1 MTPDRAHAYGRVVK
15 TVDELGPSK
24 LLPAERDRIRTAAD
38 LLLFAGDLTR
48 DHEARDALLDADA
61 LCRHLVDSGR
71 WESTAADQL
80 VDLLFAW
87 APRPEAASLA
97 A

>member
-1 MTPDRAHAYGRVVK
+1 MTPDRARAYGQVVK

-24 LLPAERDRIRTAAD
+24 LLPAERDQIRTAAD
-38 LLLFAGDLTR
+38 LLLFARDLNGDR
-48 DHEARDALLDADA
+48 EAREALLDADA

-71 WESTAADQL
+71 WGSSTADRLADH
-80 VDLLFAW
+80 LFAC
-87 APRPEAASLA
+87 APWPEPASLA

>member
-1 MTPDRAHAYGRVVK
+1 VTPARARAYGRVVK

-24 LLPAERDRIRTAAD
+24 LLPAERDRLRTAAD
-38 LLLFAGDLTR
+38 LLLFARDLGR
-48 DHEARDALLDADA
+48 DLEARDALLDADA

-71 WESTAADQL
+71 WQSATADQL
-80 VDLLFAW
+80 ADHLFAC
-87 APRPEAASLA
+87 APWPEPASLA

>member
-1 MTPDRAHAYGRVVK
+1 VVK

-38 LLLFAGDLTR
+38 LLLFARDLNR
-48 DHEARDALLDADA
+48 DRDARDALLDADA

-71 WESTAADQL
+71 WESTTADRL
-80 VDLLFAW
+80 ADHLFAC
-87 APRPEAASLA
+87 APWPEPASLA

>member
-1 MTPDRAHAYGRVVK
+1 VTPDRARAYGRVVK
-15 TVDELGPSK
+15 TVEELGPSK
-24 LLPAERDRIRTAAD
+24 LLPAERERIRTAAD
-38 LLLFAGDLTR
+38 LLLFARDLNR

-71 WESTAADQL
+71 WESPTADQL
-80 VDLLFAW
+80 ADHLFAC
-87 APRPEAASLA
+87 APWPEPASLA

>member
-1 MTPDRAHAYGRVVK
+1 VVK

-38 LLLFAGDLTR
+38 LLLFARDLKR
-48 DHEARDALLDADA
+48 EPEARDALLDAGA

-71 WESTAADQL
+71 WESTTADQL
-80 VDLLFAW
+80 ADHLFAC
-87 APRPEAASLA
+87 APWPEPASLA

>member
-1 MTPDRAHAYGRVVK
+1 MTPDRARAYGRVVK
-15 TVDELGPSK
+15 TVSELGPTK

-38 LLLFAGDLTR
+38 LLVFAHDLER
-48 DHEARDALLDADA
+48 DLEARDALLDADA

-71 WESTAADQL
+71 WESAMADQL
-80 VDLLFAW
+80 ADHLFAC
-87 APRPEAASLA
+87 APWPEPASLA

>member
-1 MTPDRAHAYGRVVK
+1 MTPDRARAYGRVVK

-24 LLPAERDRIRTAAD
+24 LLPAELDLIRTSAD
-38 LLLFAGDLTR
+38 LLLFAHDLIHDR
-48 DHEARDALLDADA
+48 EARDALLDADE

-71 WESTAADQL
+71 WESATADELADH
-80 VDLLFAW
+80 LFAC
-87 APRPEAASLA
+87 APWPEPASLA

>member
-1 MTPDRAHAYGRVVK
+1 VTPDRARAYGRVVK

-38 LLLFAGDLTR
+38 LLLFARDLNR
-48 DHEARDALLDADA
+48 DLEARDALLDAGA

-71 WESTAADQL
+71 WQSTTADQL
-80 VDLLFAW
+80 ADHLFAC
-87 APRPEAASLA
+87 APWPEPASLA

>member
-1 MTPDRAHAYGRVVK
+1 VTPDRARAYGRVVK
-15 TVDELGPSK
+15 TVDELDPSK

-38 LLLFAGDLTR
+38 LLLFARDLNR
-48 DHEARDALLDADA
+48 DLKARDALLDADA

-71 WESTAADQL
+71 WESTRADQL
-80 VDLLFAW
+80 ADHLFAC
-87 APRPEAASLA
+87 APWPEPASLA

>member
-1 MTPDRAHAYGRVVK
+1 MTPDRARAYGRVVE

-24 LLPAERDRIRTAAD
+24 LLLAERDRIRAAAD
-38 LLLFAGDLTR
+38 LLVFAR
-48 DHEARDALLDADA
+48 DMIRDPEARDALLDADA

-71 WESTAADQL
+71 WESTTADQL
-80 VDLLFAW
+80 ADHLFACAQW
-87 APRPEAASLA
+87 PEPASLA